1 MSKYLWIFM
10 NELFVNYSCKYKFT
24 IVSFTADLSKFG
36 ELYLQH
42 SIIFFFLRFVQLL
55 IIIHRGKTLCFECNN
70 SDTFECIPIVT
81 HWPIMTIHNA
91 FWKNRFKITTGTQY
105 FISSYYISLETMVNV
120 LQDQSH
126 CDHWDA
132 LLCIIALLVVGCELP
147 SIDCRNG
154 WMLRVMDE
162 DQVCHTHQTNITFT
176 EQCKSLPILSI

>member
-10 NELFVNYSCKYKFT
+10 NESFVNYSCKYKFT

-105 FISSYYISLETMVNV
+105 FISSYYISLETIAG
-120 LQDQSH
+120 S
-126 CDHWDA
+126 
-132 LLCIIALLVVGCELP
+132 IALWPLGRIALHHCSIGGWLRIAVNWLP
-147 SIDCRNG
+147 QWMNASGDG
-154 WMLRVMDE
+154 WKPSMP
-162 DQVCHTHQTNITFT
+162 HTHQTNITFT